1 MRASKMVS
9 VVILI
14 SAAAMFTTGCRLPW
28 MKPKPSTT
36 LNTTG
41 NKFTIPDDQSGSLA
55 GRPGFA
61 GLNPATGQVDPVLFA
76 YDSAQIEATEQAK
89 IQAVAD
95 YMKANPQVKVSIEG
109 NCDERGSAEYN
120 LSLGE
125 RRALAARAFLV
136 SQGVD
141 ASRVETKSFGK
152 EIPKDPGH
160 TEDSWRA
167 NRRDE
172 FKLLQ

>member
-1 MRASKMVS
+1 MRVSKMVS

-14 SAAAMFTTGCRLPW
+14 SAAAVFTTGCKLPW
-28 MKPKPSTT
+28 MKNRTSSTANTGTGTFKLPEDTST
-36 LNTTG
+36 LGDRKN
-41 NKFTIPDDQSGSLA
+41 
-55 GRPGFA
+55 FA
-61 GLNPATGQVDPVLFA
+61 GLNPATGQVDPVLFG
-76 YDSAQIEATEQAK
+76 YDSAQIEATEQTK

-136 SQGVD
+136 SQGID
-141 ASRVETKSFGK
+141 AARIETKSFGK
-152 EIPKDPGH
+152 EMPKDPGH
-160 TEDSWRA
+160 TEDAWRA